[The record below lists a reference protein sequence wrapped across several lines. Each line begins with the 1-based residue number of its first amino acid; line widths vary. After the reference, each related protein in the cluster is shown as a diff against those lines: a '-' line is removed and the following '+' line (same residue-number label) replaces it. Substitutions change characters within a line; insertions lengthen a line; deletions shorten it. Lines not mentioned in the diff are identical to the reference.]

1 MSMKL
6 LLLASLAFV
15 FLIPNVYAQTD
26 CGEGEYF
33 NVILEECRTF
43 SDLQV
48 SILPPLPQQIC
59 TTEFAPVCGRD
70 VVTYSNECEAGN
82 VGATPI
88 IHNGACFLTE
98 ITEED
103 AINLT
108 KELGF
113 ERIEVI
119 AFITTTNSQGTSF
132 TVNTEPSILTG
143 IIASRIPEASIVSDR
158 GLDVTKGKLNIIIQF
173 KSQFRTDIFH
183 DVIVNG
189 FLTVHSTYRNSEEIG
204 SCFKPINEIRNVDFT
219 SDLLTFEDC
228 LTDLHLTEVE
238 GGKFGLGS
246 NLLETFKESGDFVTF
261 DKEFAFAGRGEAKD
275 GTFVIEIFDE
285 TFEDL
290 LGLSN
295 SELKNGEQFIIVDLS
310 QLTYTSFGI
319 SYFLNFAGIDIFF
332 GDEFLTLN
340 DPFYVGILNV
350 ENIAPIPLQIPEPVI
365 ELIDQKVDE
374 IISPVA
380 DENVIIVPDDF
391 IEKKPSFFQPII
403 EFFEGIGE
411 FFRGLFGGN

>member
-1 MSMKL
+1 MNKILFLTVIPL
-6 LLLASLAFV
+6 L
-15 FLIPNVYAQTD
+15 FLIPNVYGQTD

-33 NVILEECRTF
+33 NVIFEECRSF

-48 SILPPLPQQIC
+48 SLPPLPQQIC

-88 IHNGACFLTE
+88 IHNGTCFVTE

-119 AFITTTNSQGTSF
+119 GFITTTNSQGSSF
-132 TVNTEPSILTG
+132 TVNTEPSFLTG
-143 IIASRIPEASIVSDR
+143 VIASRIPEASIVSDR
-158 GLDVTKGKLNIIIQF
+158 GLDVTKGKLNIVMQF

-204 SCFKPINEIRNVDFT
+204 NCFKPINEIRDVDFT
-219 SDLLTFEDC
+219 SDLLIFEDC

-238 GGKFGLGS
+238 KFS
-246 NLLETFKESGDFVTF
+246 TSLETFKESGDFVTV
-261 DKEFAFAGRGEAKD
+261 DKEFAFASRGEAKD

-290 LGLSN
+290 LRLSN

-319 SYFLNFAGIDIFF
+319 SYFLNFVGIDIFF
-332 GDEFLTLN
+332 GDELLTLN

-391 IEKKPSFFQPII
+391 VEGDEPMIVTFFQPII
-403 EFFEGIGE
+403 EFFEGIGD